1 MEIVINR
8 GAKQV
13 GCTCIEISSNT
24 SRILLDFGLPLS
36 SEFGDDIKSFLPQ
49 PLFDELTHGTK
60 KVDAVFLSHA
70 HLDHYGLA
78 GFLPS
83 QIPIYLSNATKRI
96 MGFSDEFTPNE
107 TGVINT
113 AEFRSYS
120 PVQIG
125 EITVTPFLMDH
136 SAFDAHGFLVESG
149 GKSFFYT
156 GDFRSHG
163 LNKTLTSELAAKL
176 PAIDVL
182 LMEGT
187 IIGERESEFFQTEE
201 EIETKFMEICR
212 EFSGPV
218 LVSVPS
224 QNIDRIISL
233 YRTAMGSNR
242 DMIIDLYSAELFS
255 RLKEF
260 TNSLPQA
267 GGKNVSIGYP
277 FIQRDNLAQEKMFW
291 VMKKYRQHKHPLPEL
306 AKISISKNPII
317 LLRPPFRKE
326 IGRHFDLSEAVWIYS
341 MWAGYVE
348 RSEALQRLK
357 AWAVENSIPFKLL
370 HTSGHAKLDDLK
382 KFVTSL
388 SPKRLIPVHSFH
400 PEQYSQHFKNV
411 SIIGDN
417 ERIFV

>member
-1 MEIVINR
+1 MEILIHR

-13 GCTCIEISSNT
+13 GGTCIEISSNAY
-24 SRILLDFGLPLS
+24 RILLDFGLPLS
-36 SEFGDDIKSFLPQ
+36 FDFGDDIKSFLPQ
-49 PLFDELTHGTK
+49 PLFDDLTHGTK

-83 QIPIYLSNATKRI
+83 KIPIYLSNATKKI
-96 MGFSDEFTPNE
+96 MGFSDEFTPNKIG
-107 TGVINT
+107 TINT
-113 AEFRSYS
+113 AEFQSYS
-120 PVQIG
+120 PVKIG

-136 SAFDAHGFLVESG
+136 SAFDAHGFLVEAG
-149 GKSFFYT
+149 GKSIFYT
-156 GDFRSHG
+156 GDFRGHG
-163 LNKTLTSELAAKL
+163 LNKALTSELAAKL
-176 PAIDVL
+176 PPIDVL

-233 YRTAMGSNR
+233 YRTAMRSNR
-242 DMIIDLYSAELFS
+242 NLIIDLYSAELFN
-255 RLKEF
+255 RLKEY

-267 GGKNVSIGYP
+267 GGINVSIWYP
-277 FIQRDNLAQEKMFW
+277 FFQRENLVQEKLFW
-291 VMKKYRQHKHPLPEL
+291 VMKKYRPHKQPLPEL
-306 AKISISKNPII
+306 AKESKNPVI

-326 IGRHFDLSEAVWIYS
+326 IGRHFDLSEAVWVYS
-341 MWAGYVE
+341 MWTGYLE
-348 RSEALQRLK
+348 RSVALQRLK
-357 AWAVENSIPFKLL
+357 AWAIENCIPFKLL

-382 KFVTSL
+382 KFVSSL

-400 PEQYSQHFKNV
+400 PEQYSQHFEHV
-411 SIIGDN
+411 SIFKDN